1 MNQPPLII
9 PFQTEIYVTNNK
21 NTPDKN
27 CVRISPNYE
36 NVEYVSY
43 LGGRMEPPPL
53 FLSAAMASRNPPAF
67 SFAGVF
73 SPCHTNAGA
82 AGAIPLAIPHS
93 ARPMDGYKICAD
105 PRGKPIPQNFYGGE
119 QLPRLRE

>member
-43 LGGRMEPPPL
+43 LGGRMEPPP
-53 FLSAAMASRNPPAF
+53 F
-67 SFAGVF
+67 SFQQPWQAGIHLHFLLAVF
-73 SPCHTNAGA
+73 CLVRYTGFFGRDILPIIPTESPKGKFIAE
-82 AGAIPLAIPHS
+82 LAT
-93 ARPMDGYKICAD
+93 
-105 PRGKPIPQNFYGGE
+105 PR
-119 QLPRLRE
+119 RR

>member
-43 LGGRMEPPPL
+43 LGEEWSLPPFP
-53 FLSAAMASRNPPAF
+53 F
-67 SFAGVF
+67 S
-73 SPCHTNAGA
+73 SH
-82 AGAIPLAIPHS
+82 
-93 ARPMDGYKICAD
+93 
-105 PRGKPIPQNFYGGE
+105 GKPESTCIFFCRRVFAVPYKCRSSRGNPIGNTPQCPTDG
-119 QLPRLRE
+119 RLQDLCRPKREAYPTKFLWWRAITSA